1 MSIAST
7 YAVEAAGLR
16 KSYSAGRGKPS
27 VQALDG
33 LGFTVAP
40 GTVFGL
46 LGPNG
51 AGKSTTVKILA
62 TLSRADEGTA
72 SVAGA
77 DVATDPDVVRRRIG
91 LVSQKP
97 SSDPMATGREN
108 LVLAGRIQGMSGTD
122 ANERADWLLERFG
135 IADAGARLV
144 RTWSGGMARKLD
156 VAIGLVH
163 RPAVLFLDEPTT
175 GLDPEARAELW
186 REIERMAGEDQ
197 MTVLLTTHY
206 LDEADHLAD
215 RLAIIDHGRV
225 AVEGTPEEL
234 KSELHGD
241 VLQVELENE
250 VAAERATG
258 LVSAL
263 DGISSVLREGS
274 VVRARTES
282 GARVVPAV
290 FAALGDHGV
299 VPVSATVARPSLDD
313 VYLRHTGRAHHV
325 PAGVDVRRRAHHH
338 RRHRLRRRARKLY
351 AAGRPG
357 LYASGN
363 RDLAGYAFAR
373 ALGPFVPEFQRLR
386 FVLRLKRRCTQR

>member
-16 KSYSAGRGKPS
+16 KSYPTGRGKPP

-40 GTVFGL
+40 GTVYGL

-108 LVLAGRIQGMSGTD
+108 LVLAGRIQGMNGAD
-122 ANERADWLLERFG
+122 ANERADWLLGRLG
-135 IADAGARLV
+135 IADAGDRLV
-144 RTWSGGMARKLD
+144 KTWSGGMARKLD

-186 REIERMAGEDQ
+186 LEIERMAGEDQ

-225 AVEGTPEEL
+225 AVEGTPDEL

-241 VLQVELENE
+241 VLQVELEDDMT
-250 VAAERATG
+250 AEHAIG

-263 DGISSVLREGS
+263 DGISGVLREGS
-274 VVRARTES
+274 ILRARTES

-290 FAALGDHGV
+290 FAVLADHGV
-299 VPVSATVARPSLDD
+299 ALVSATVARPSLDD
-313 VYLRHTGRAHHV
+313 VYLR
-325 PAGVDVRRRAHHH
+325 
-338 RRHRLRRRARKLY
+338 Y
-351 AAGRPG
+351 AGR
-357 LYASGN
+357 S
-363 RDLAGYAFAR
+363 FA
-373 ALGPFVPEFQRLR
+373 AEAVA
-386 FVLRLKRRCTQR
+386 